1 MFKNQQSRTQQYQK
15 NAHVLLGAQTYN
27 QGMGGIC
34 LNDKQ
39 KLYRYYTDLEIFDYY
54 MLKTKIGI

>member
-1 MFKNQQSRTQQYQK
+1 M

-27 QGMGGIC
+27 QGMVGIC

-39 KLYRYYTDLEIFDYY
+39 KLYRYTDLEIFDYY
-54 MLKTKIGI
+54 MLKTIIVR